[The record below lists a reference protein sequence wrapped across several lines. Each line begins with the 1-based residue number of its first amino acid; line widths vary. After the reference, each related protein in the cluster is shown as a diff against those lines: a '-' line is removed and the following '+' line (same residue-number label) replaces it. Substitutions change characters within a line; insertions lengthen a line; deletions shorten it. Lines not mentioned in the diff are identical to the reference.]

1 MGALFRPAVADDIE
15 LLLGFSAALYA
26 EDGTALFVRSRAE
39 VGFRQLVN
47 DESLGR
53 VWLIEDGGRP
63 VGYLILTW
71 GFTIEYEGRVG
82 LIDELYVEPGHR
94 SRGLGARAIQVAE
107 VACRERGIRA
117 LQLEVARANARA
129 QALYRR
135 EGFVDHDRYLMTKE
149 LKD

>member
-1 MGALFRPAVADDIE
+1 MDAMFRPAVADDIE
-15 LLLGFSAALYA
+15 LLVGFSAALYA

-39 VGFRQLVN
+39 AGFRQLVN

-53 VWLIEDGGRP
+53 VWLIEEGGRP
-63 VGYLILTW
+63 VGYLVLTW
-71 GFTIEYEGRVG
+71 GFTIEYDGRVG
-82 LIDELYVEPGHR
+82 LIDELFVEPGHR
-94 SRGLGARAIQVAE
+94 SQGLGARAIQVAE
-107 VACRERGIRA
+107 VACRTRGIRA
-117 LQLEVARANARA
+117 VQLEVARANTRA